1 MGIKEAFITA
11 PRDFV
16 KGLQIIFGKPDTTKD
31 GDRKLAKVALM
42 AMGQISIYG
51 KAAVRGSFIS
61 NTEKDMKRLVKK
73 GEAHAREKFDM
84 ALATP
89 EYMLL
94 MQRLDL
100 DEQHLRVMLMHAMK
114 KVTGK
119 YRMPELSH
127 G

>member
-1 MGIKEAFITA
+1 MPSRETFAYRRA
-11 PRDFV
+11 AQLR
-16 KGLQIIFGKPDTTKD
+16 
-31 GDRKLAKVALM
+31 ALR
-42 AMGQISIYG
+42 ATESTNTGVETIYG

-94 MQRLDL
+94 VQRLDL